1 MANLD
6 WTKIAGPLLGAG
18 ATVLGTIVGGPGGAA
33 IGKAAGTVLAEA
45 LGVPADPDAVGAAI
59 EADPEAA
66 KAAADGKDV
75 AAAVAEAQAKI
86 IEEVN
91 QTYRIE
97 LQSESPYVR
106 LARPTWLW
114 AGCAIWTIHGI
125 VYAKALWFRDFEI
138 IRTIPDMTIFYGV
151 MGAIVGVYAWQ
162 RTKEKIQGA
171 DIPGALAQATGA
183 IIKKVTKK

>member
-45 LGVPADPDAVGAAI
+45 LSVPADPESVGAAI
-59 EADPEAA
+59 EADPDAA

-75 AAAVAEAQAKI
+75 AAAVAQAHADMLKT
-86 IEEVN
+86 VN
-91 QTYRIE
+91 ETYRAE
-97 LQSESPYVR
+97 LQQESLYVR
-106 LARPTWLW
+106 MARPTWIW
-114 AGCAIWTIHGI
+114 AGCFVWTLHGV
-125 VYAKALWFRDFEI
+125 VYGKALWFRDFEI

-151 MGAIVGVYAWQ
+151 MGAIVGVTVWN
-162 RTKEKIQGA
+162 RTKEKIAGVP
-171 DIPGALAQATGA
+171 DALVQATGA